1 MDSHT
6 LKEQIELLID
16 LQEKEIEAN
25 RIQSELEKI
34 PGRIEEMQA
43 SLEAIESRLEERKAE
58 LEASKKAYRA
68 YEGDSQTQQA
78 RIQKRQSQLRSVK
91 TNTEYRSILKE
102 IEDIKSAISDI
113 EDGMLQCLDD
123 IEAAE
128 QQIAELNGEYRQE
141 QSSISEKQKELEAYA
156 DEQRGAYERLMAERE
171 EIVSHIDSDM
181 MKKYNFVKSKTAGM
195 KAIVAAREGIC
206 MGCNMNIPPQL
217 YNELHRGDELKYCPH
232 CHRMLYVL

>member
-34 PGRIEEMQA
+34 PCRIEEMQA

-181 MKKYNFVKSKTAGM
+181 MKKYNFVKSQTAGM

>member
-181 MKKYNFVKSKTAGM
+181 MKKYNFVKSQTAGM